1 MAPGD
6 VTDVIFTHLHFDHVG
21 WATSKGEVVFR
32 NATYRVHEADW
43 AYFVESPGAAP
54 GAVRKLS
61 PVKAQL
67 ETFATQCVLA
77 PGLEARPAPG
87 HTPGSTIYIL
97 SSGTHRALLL
107 GDVAHCTVELT
118 EPGWEFVFDVD
129 RAAAKVVREQ
139 ITAELLDSQDP
150 AAGAHFPDPQFGRLV
165 RGGQGSQA
173 AQGSQSGQDEKAW
186 IFL

>member
-1 MAPGD
+1 M
-6 VTDVIFTHLHFDHVG
+6 
-21 WATSKGEVVFR
+21 
-32 NATYRVHEADW
+32 
-43 AYFVESPGAAP
+43 
-54 GAVRKLS
+54 
-61 PVKAQL
+61 
-67 ETFATQCVLA
+67 
-77 PGLEARPAPG
+77 
-87 HTPGSTIYIL
+87 
-97 SSGTHRALLL
+97 
-107 GDVAHCTVELT
+107 T